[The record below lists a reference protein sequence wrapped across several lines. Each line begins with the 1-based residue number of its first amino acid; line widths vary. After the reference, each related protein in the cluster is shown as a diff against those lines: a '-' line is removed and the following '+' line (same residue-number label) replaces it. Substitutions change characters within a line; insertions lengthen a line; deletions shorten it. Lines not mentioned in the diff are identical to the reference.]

1 MNPAGTG
8 IRVGTSRGI
17 GTAVRPPG
25 TAMRDGAV
33 GGVPSPSINVARPI
47 TGSIGGVGGAP
58 TTGVPGGGTRVV
70 QDKKYFLVQLKNK
83 NIELDTEIKKFKNQI
98 ETINKDNT
106 TFITLEKK
114 YEALTKE
121 VRQLEGTLA
130 DYNLAVD
137 KQRAGTRP
145 EDIRNMYEHV
155 KIQND
160 KLKAQLDDLF
170 IERKSQE
177 EQIQA
182 IEGQLHEI
190 HQTAEMKINEL
201 DPDQR
206 SEYENLVK
214 ENRILIQNINNQ
226 RHELEEINAA
236 LSQADARL
244 RLDHNKQK
252 FVQLKEQT
260 AELSRKKEDLEVQT
274 NENNLSF
281 PEARDRLLAKVKEDN
296 SVIQNTE
303 KRIREVKKMIENYE
317 RQLREMSSEAD
328 ENKASEQ
335 DKQKYEILYQR
346 DKEMSEFI
354 EGFEATRSNEINQMH
369 QIERR
374 IVESLE
380 ALSRNLVQSTE
391 LPTIEE
397 FKNLQSDQKF
407 KGDLLDKAQGT
418 LQMVQAQY
426 EQRLSELRNLDTLE
440 ENIGRQT
447 KALKE
452 KMGKM
457 QEEIN
462 TKFNNIPQVRAEQ
475 DRRRNKLVKDREEL
489 HSLRQRFKD
498 ELNTVSYDYELKK
511 QKMSLHEQYGA
522 LSDLE
527 KKISQNEGTLYNLKQ
542 FIQTKTGDMNYQPLK
557 NDCVSLVQ
565 EVNQLLIKHL

>member
-1 MNPAGTG
+1 MSNQPVR
-8 IRVGTSRGI
+8 IGTSRGI
-17 GTAVRPPG
+17 GTAARPIG
-25 TAMRDGAV
+25 TAAMRDGQ
-33 GGVPSPSINVARPI
+33 GTMVPSPTPSQIRPI
-47 TGSIGGVGGAP
+47 TGAGGISNAP
-58 TTGVPGGGTRVV
+58 TTAMGGGNTRVV
-70 QDKKYFLVQLKNK
+70 HDKKYFLVQLKNK
-83 NIELDTEIKKFKNQI
+83 SLELDQEIKKFKTQI

-106 TFITLEKK
+106 AFITLEKK
-114 YEALTKE
+114 YEGLTKE

-145 EDIRNMYEHV
+145 DDIRNMYEHV
-155 KIQND
+155 KTQND
-160 KLKAQLDDLF
+160 KFRAQLDDLF

-214 ENRILIQNINNQ
+214 ENRVLIQNINSQ

-236 LSQADARL
+236 LGQADARL

-260 AELSRKKEDLEVQT
+260 AELTRKKEDLEVQT

-317 RQLREMSSEAD
+317 RQLREMSSED
-328 ENKASEQ
+328 SENKATDQ

-354 EGFEATRSNEINQMH
+354 DGFESTRTNELNQMH
-369 QIERR
+369 QIEKR
-374 IVESLE
+374 IVTLLE
-380 ALSRNLVQSTE
+380 ELSRNIVQGAE
-391 LPTIEE
+391 LPSVEE
-397 FKNLQSDQKF
+397 FNKLRGDEAF
-407 KGDLLDKAQGT
+407 KEGQFEKAQGT
-418 LQMVQAQY
+418 LQRIQAEY
-426 EQRLSELRNLDTLE
+426 EQRLAELRNLDTLE
-440 ENIGRQT
+440 ENITKQT
-447 KALKE
+447 KVLKE
-452 KMGKM
+452 KMARM
-457 QEEIN
+457 QSEVSN
-462 TKFNNIPQVRAEQ
+462 KFNNIGQVKAEQ
-475 DRRRNKLVKDREEL
+475 ERKRNKLVRDREEL
-489 HSLRQRFKD
+489 ISSRQRFKD
-498 ELNTVSYDYELKK
+498 ELNAVSYDYELKK

-522 LSDLE
+522 LTELE
-527 KKISQNEGTLYNLKQ
+527 KKISQNEGALYNLKQ
-542 FIQTKTGDMNYQPLK
+542 FIQTKTVDMNYQPLK
-557 NDCVSLVQ
+557 NDCLNLIN
-565 EVNQLLIKHL
+565 EVNQLLVKHM